1 VVVDPRVDISTLTV
15 FNLELDVF
23 RLDLTIDAL
32 DEHVTIH
39 RTLHSVSAVFVDDV
53 TICHERVVVGVLSTS
68 SAVV

>member
-32 DEHVTIH
+32 DEHVTIWI
-39 RTLHSVSAVFVDDV
+39 LHCVSAIFVDDV